1 MAEEIRLE
9 LPARPEFLSLARLV
23 VAGAVILDPSFP
35 EERVADLR
43 LAVSE
48 AATNAIEAQQWAN
61 RRTGVDSGI
70 TIRCR
75 LDKASVEVRVSD
87 SGTGFDPEGLVP
99 HPPVND
105 PARLDFERGLGIPLI
120 RLLTDSVDFE
130 PSGAGTTV
138 RMVVNAYPDG
148 GP

>member
-1 MAEEIRLE
+1 VAEEIRLE

-23 VAGAVILDPSFP
+23 VTGAVILDPSFT

-48 AATNAIEAQQWAN
+48 AATNAIEAQQRAN
-61 RRTGVDSGI
+61 RRTGGDSGI

-75 LDKASVEVRVSD
+75 MDKASVEVRVSD

-130 PSGAGTTV
+130 PSVAGTTV

-148 GP
+148 S